1 MRLRQLLWGFVLV
14 LALSAGFVVQTAL
27 VSRLPAALAA
37 SVAVVPA
44 ALALMLVSSR
54 LPKTPALD
62 RRDTLIAAGIGLAVW
77 LVPFLVAAGRK
88 SDTPPG
94 SEVLFLTTAVWGL
107 LLVLGGLASARPS
120 PSAARVAGALLGVTG
135 AVGILANWERPSSFS
150 PFVRYQ
156 TEELVMLLAGA
167 VWVAAVTALAGLVRR
182 HGPIASLRA
191 VALPAG
197 AAGVIGALL
206 LAPSRLA
213 LLAPS
218 RLALLATPGVG
229 LFALLAAM
237 AAFASLLAWARLL
250 KDVPTYR
257 IAAAYFLPPVV
268 LTAFSA
274 VERATVAYGPNPVVW
289 PPALAGMAVVA
300 AAAVVTALPD
310 ETGVRTPAPDR
321 TTLVARGLAILAL
334 GLAAAGLAS
343 TDLVVSVKGSL
354 TSGAAFSATFGMSG
368 FETAGGWLAACCSLF
383 VASWAWGRRP
393 SRRIAITWLAAL
405 AVAAAAW
412 IPVHTTVTHAWT
424 AWIPAEVQQDFGT
437 EYAQRTVRTVS
448 GPWEPAAL
456 LVALAAG
463 SLSSIERR
471 ASAESAHRDREVS
484 SG

>member
-54 LPKTPALD
+54 LPKTLALD

-77 LVPFLVAAGRK
+77 LVSFLVAAGRK

-182 HGPIASLRA
+182 HGPLASLRA
-191 VALPAG
+191 VALSAG

-213 LLAPS
+213 LLAM
-218 RLALLATPGVG
+218 PGVG
-229 LFALLAAM
+229 LFALLAAL

-250 KDVPTYR
+250 KDVPAYR
-257 IAAAYFLPPVV
+257 VAAAYFLPPVV

-274 VERATVAYGPNPVVW
+274 AERATVAYGPNPVVW

-300 AAAVVTALPD
+300 AAAVVAALPD
-310 ETGVRTPAPDR
+310 ETGVRAPAPDR
-321 TTLVARGLAILAL
+321 TTLAARGLAILAL

-354 TSGAAFSATFGMSG
+354 TSGAAFSATFGMYG

-393 SRRIAITWLAAL
+393 SRRIAMTWLAAL

-412 IPVHTTVTHAWT
+412 IPVHTTATHAWT

-471 ASAESAHRDREVS
+471 ASAESAHRGREVS
-484 SG
+484 LG